1 MIPSQHHTLRCDDEI
16 RPWGDALLG
25 DNGRCRPNLL
35 PVQLGLHPLVGVE
48 EGAWFHGGHCRR
60 MRVWPSE
67 KRPCYKCEICLSR
80 KVLKL
85 SPREL
90 RDFARFGISDE
101 VVSDKGSLQ
110 FLNKLS
116 TGHFQET

>member
-1 MIPSQHHTLRCDDEI
+1 
-16 RPWGDALLG
+16 
-25 DNGRCRPNLL
+25 
-35 PVQLGLHPLVGVE
+35 
-48 EGAWFHGGHCRR
+48 

-67 KRPCYKCEICLSR
+67 KHPCYKCEIRLSR

-85 SPREL
+85 RPREL
-90 RDFARFGISDE
+90 RAFARFGISDE

-116 TGHFQET
+116 TGHGR